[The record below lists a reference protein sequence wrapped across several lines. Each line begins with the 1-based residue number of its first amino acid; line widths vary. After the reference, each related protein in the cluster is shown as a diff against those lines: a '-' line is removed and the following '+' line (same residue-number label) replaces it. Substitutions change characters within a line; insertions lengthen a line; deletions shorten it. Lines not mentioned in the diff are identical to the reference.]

1 MNFLDIVVIKKTSRE
16 EFQVQ
21 SYYFVLI
28 SDISKHNFKHSR
40 KKVLNRPRARAH
52 SEYTSEIHGKYNFTF
67 FFKLLGKHAA
77 RELRLVYPTA
87 YNPDTLYTASPKQIP

>member
-1 MNFLDIVVIKKTSRE
+1 MNFLDIAVIKKTSRE

-28 SDISKHNFKHSR
+28 SDISKHSR

-67 FFKLLGKHAA
+67 FFLNYWENMLQ
-77 RELRLVYPTA
+77 E
-87 YNPDTLYTASPKQIP
+87 NWD